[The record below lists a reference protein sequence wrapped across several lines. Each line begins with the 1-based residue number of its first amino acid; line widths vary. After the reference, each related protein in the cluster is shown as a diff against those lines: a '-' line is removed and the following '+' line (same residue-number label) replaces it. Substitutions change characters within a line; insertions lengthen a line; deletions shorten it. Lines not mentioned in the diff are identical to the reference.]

1 MTKGAFLRTLFE
13 ENNTILKWC
22 ISAPFVLNLARYIN
36 FLKWCVSA
44 PLYQLIAIIDG
55 ADTLAC

>member
-1 MTKGAFLRTLFE
+1 MTKGVFLRTLFE

-22 ISAPFVLNLARYIN
+22 ISAP
-36 FLKWCVSA
+36 
-44 PLYQLIAIIDG
+44 LYQLIAIIDG